1 MKKLITIISIFLLLG
16 CNSDKKTKTS
26 SKASKK
32 SEYTGNFKAIVIDGE
47 KSKSYSVKIRCRSFD
62 EDYFQFF
69 SDKDDVTDSNDDG
82 LIISGFQDGKKLN
95 LTIVDNGKSL
105 STGNITDFDKV
116 EALSVMKGKGLLFKE
131 NSAQTVTVTFSVEC
145 K

>member
-1 MKKLITIISIFLLLG
+1 MKNVIIIISVLLLLG
-16 CNSDKKTKTS
+16 CNSDKKTKIT
-26 SKASKK
+26 SKASKQ
-32 SEYTGNFKAIVIDGE
+32 SEYTGNFKAIIIDGE
-47 KSKSYSVKIRCRSFD
+47 NSKSYSVKIRCRSFE

-69 SDKDDVTDSNDDG
+69 SDKDDVTDSNGDG

-105 STGNITDFDKV
+105 STGNITEFDKV
-116 EALSVMKGKGLLFKE
+116 KALSVLKGKGLLFKRGT
-131 NSAQTVTVTFSVEC
+131 AQTVTVTFSVEC